1 MFKKM
6 INRLIGKK
14 EVSNTV
20 QPLVFKDNLAAF
32 EYACS
37 YLETKIL
44 MKSPLPAIIIPGPDG
59 DQPYST
65 QSGVQ
70 RAILRVCSDDG
81 GFTVIAESASANGPK
96 LQIGDLVA
104 WMPVHQIEELKGQV
118 DDPRFAIVG
127 FILGT
132 LHPVLSSNG
141 WKGKE
146 AFRK

>member
-1 MFKKM
+1 
-6 INRLIGKK
+6 
-14 EVSNTV
+14 
-20 QPLVFKDNLAAF
+20 
-32 EYACS
+32 
-37 YLETKIL
+37 
-44 MKSPLPAIIIPGPDG
+44 
-59 DQPYST
+59 YST

-81 GFTVIAESASANGPK
+81 GFTVIAESAYANGPK

-104 WMPVHQIEELKGQV
+104 WMPVHQIEELKDQV